1 MDTGLKQRLIG
12 ASVLIVLAVIFVPM
26 LIDRPAPTTADVGLP
41 TEPRPPADFGTRVV
55 PLTPPAARPAAPPV
69 PSPGDLDRVAT
80 VDANT
85 PERVD
90 AVSGERVGGGAVTR
104 PPVGSARPATPAP
117 EAGAIRRE
125 PPAPAASAAPP
136 SASTAAPT
144 SAPAA
149 TPSVPPPAAAVAS
162 AAPRPPA
169 AGGSGRFVVVFGSF
183 GQPAN
188 ADALIADLR
197 RGGIEARGEPTEIS
211 GRPATRVVAGPFRD
225 RAAAEQIRL
234 SARQVRADLSANIVE
249 IDETAAARAATAS
262 TSSAAPASSGG
273 GAGTGWA
280 VQIGA
285 FRSVSDAGA
294 QRDRLRT
301 AGFAAFIDEIRT
313 EGGTLYRV
321 RVGPT
326 AQRAGAEQLRADLRA
341 RLGVDGLVVTH
352 P

>member
-41 TEPRPPADFGTRVV
+41 TEPQPPADFGTRVV
-55 PLTPPAARPAAPPV
+55 PLTPPTARPAAPPV
-69 PSPGDLDRVAT
+69 PPPDDLDRVAT

-90 AVSGERVGGGAVTR
+90 AVSGERVGGGAVTA
-104 PPVGSARPATPAP
+104 PAAGSASPAAPAP
-117 EAGAIRRE
+117 EAGAMRRE
-125 PPAPAASAAPP
+125 PP
-136 SASTAAPT
+136 SASTAPPPA
-144 SAPAA
+144 SPAA
-149 TPSVPPPAAAVAS
+149 ATSGPVATPPAAASTA
-162 AAPRPPA
+162 AAPTAPRPPA
-169 AGGSGRFVVVFGSF
+169 TAGAGRFLVVFGSF

-188 ADALIADLR
+188 ANALIADLR
-197 RGGIEARGEPTEIS
+197 GGGIEARGEPTEIS

-249 IDETAAARAATAS
+249 IDETAAARAATAAAS
-262 TSSAAPASSGG
+262 AAAPASSGG
-273 GAGTGWA
+273 AAGTGWA